1 MKTSIEMLNAF
12 PTLKKN
18 VSEAREINAVI
29 GNQEFAQ
36 FQRAVKLSKFVAL
49 SVDELK
55 KSAWNVLKSEN
66 AGIEWK
72 PFLEDLFSLTYS
84 YIARLQRLAKI
95 APAILS
101 NYVETCKAKGTTPNI
116 LDAIAFGENGA
127 DADADEKT
135 PKKHKPLTISF
146 HGKKATLSDKGTFST
161 TLTPDELKALIS
173 ILQAQLV

>member
-1 MKTSIEMLNAF
+1 MKTAIEMLASF
-12 PTLKKN
+12 PTLKRN

-29 GNQEFAQ
+29 ANQEFAQ
-36 FQRAVKLSKFVAL
+36 FQRALKLSKFVAL

-55 KSAWNVLKSEN
+55 KTAWNVVKDANPSV
-66 AGIEWK
+66 EWK

-101 NYVETCKAKGTTPNI
+101 NYVETCKTKGTTPNV

-127 DADADEKT
+127 DADADEKA

-173 ILQAQLV
+173 ILQAQL